1 MTQQEQQIS
10 AESGGSE
17 RPFYLF
23 IHVPKNAGTTLRS
36 IVDFQ
41 HGIKNTIT
49 YYNQKSTQLLE
60 NLDAMLKVGQHDYQA
75 LIGHF
80 KYGVHKGLSC
90 DYRYVTFLRD
100 PVARAISSYY
110 ERRKTETS
118 HFSKPDGSLL
128 TLAESLVLHRNSY
141 DNQQL
146 RFLVGKA
153 EDDQLSMDDVEFAID
168 ILERDFLFAG
178 LVELFDQSIL
188 LLSKQIGWKP
198 CSYRPLNQGS
208 DHDIDDADIKTIAAL
223 NEFDRILVE
232 HVREK
237 IAAETQKY
245 GALFQGAFEEWMS
258 ARRTMEAGGGPVPV
272 VEVGADELPRVSK
285 FLLA

>member
-1 MTQQEQQIS
+1 MNQQEQQIS
-10 AESGGSE
+10 AENGGSE

-36 IVDFQ
+36 IVDFH

-49 YYNQKSTQLLE
+49 FYNQNSNQLLD
-60 NLDAMLKVGQHDYQA
+60 NLDAMLTVGLHDYQA

-80 KYGVHKGLSC
+80 KYGVHEGLSC

-118 HFSKPDGSLL
+118 HFTKPDGSLL
-128 TLAESLVLHRNSY
+128 TLAESLLLHRNSY

-153 EDDQLSMDDVEFAID
+153 EDEPLSMGDVEFAID
-168 ILERDFLFAG
+168 ILEKDFLFTG

-188 LLSKQIGWKP
+188 LLSKHIGWKP
-198 CSYRPLNQGS
+198 CSYRSLNQGS
-208 DHDIDDADIKTIAAL
+208 AHDIDAADIETIAGL
-223 NEFDRILVE
+223 NEFDQILVE
-232 HVREK
+232 HVAEK
-237 IAAETQKY
+237 IAAETLKY

-258 ARRTMEAGGGPVPV
+258 ARQAMEAGDGPVPV
-272 VEVGADELPRVSK
+272 AEIGADKLPRVSQY
-285 FLLA
+285 LLA

>member
-1 MTQQEQQIS
+1 MNHQEQQIS
-10 AESGGSE
+10 AEIGGSE

-49 YYNQKSTQLLE
+49 FYNQNSNQLLD
-60 NLDAMLKVGQHDYQA
+60 NLDALLKVGLHDYQA

-80 KYGVHKGLSC
+80 KYGVHEGLSC
-90 DYRYVTFLRD
+90 DYQYVTFLRD

-118 HFSKPDGSLL
+118 HFTKPDGSIL

-146 RFLVGKA
+146 RFLVGKS
-153 EDDQLSMDDVEFAID
+153 EDDPLSMDDVAFAID
-168 ILERDFLFAG
+168 ILERDFLFTG
-178 LVELFDQSIL
+178 LVEMFDHSIL
-188 LLSKQIGWKP
+188 LLSKHIGWKP
-198 CSYRPLNQGS
+198 CSFASLNQGS
-208 DHDIDDADIKTIAAL
+208 AHDIDDADIETITGL
-223 NEFDRILVE
+223 NKFDRILYD
-232 HVREK
+232 HARDN
-237 IAAETQKY
+237 IAAETAKY
-245 GALFQGAFEEWMS
+245 GALFQGAFEEWMA
-258 ARRTMEAGGGPVPV
+258 ARRTIEADAGPDP
-272 VEVGADELPRVSK
+272 VSK
-285 FLLA
+285 IGVDKLPLVSQYLFA